1 MKIKT
6 GSSKDTELV
15 AKKFISGLISF
26 LKNKESVVLALEGD
40 LGAGK
45 TTFVKGIFSA
55 LKIKGSALSPTF
67 IIVRK
72 KKTANKVIKNV
83 FHMDAYRLKKEEEL
97 FGIGF
102 FEMLKTPASLTI
114 VEWAGNIKK
123 AIPKDAIWIKFSHGK
138 KENERIIEI
147 KK

>member
-6 GSSKDTELV
+6 ASAKDTELV
-15 AKKFISGLISF
+15 AERFISGLVLY
-26 LKNKESVVLALEGD
+26 LKNKKSIVLALDGE

-55 LKIKGSALSPTF
+55 LKVKGPAVSPTF

-72 KKTANKVIKNV
+72 KNTGNKIIKNI
-83 FHMDAYRLKKEEEL
+83 FHMDAYRIKGEAEL
-97 FGIGF
+97 ENVGF
-102 FEMLKTPASLTI
+102 SEMIDSPSTLTI
-114 VEWAGNIKK
+114 IEWAGNIKK
-123 AIPKDAIWIKFSHGK
+123 AIPKDSIWIKFSHGK
-138 KENERIIEI
+138 NENERIIEI

>member
-6 GSSKDTELV
+6 ASAKDTEAV
-15 AKKFISGLISF
+15 AEKFISGLVLY
-26 LKNKESVVLALEGD
+26 LKNKKSAVLALDGD

-55 LKIKGSALSPTF
+55 LKVKGSAVSPTF

-72 KKTANKVIKNV
+72 KKTGNKHIKNI
-83 FHMDAYRLKKEEEL
+83 FHMDAYRIKREEEL
-97 FGIGF
+97 EHIGF
-102 FEMLKTPASLTI
+102 FGMVREPSSITI
-114 VEWAGNIKK
+114 IEWAGNIKK
-123 AIPKDAIWIKFSHGK
+123 ALPKDSIWIKFSHGK